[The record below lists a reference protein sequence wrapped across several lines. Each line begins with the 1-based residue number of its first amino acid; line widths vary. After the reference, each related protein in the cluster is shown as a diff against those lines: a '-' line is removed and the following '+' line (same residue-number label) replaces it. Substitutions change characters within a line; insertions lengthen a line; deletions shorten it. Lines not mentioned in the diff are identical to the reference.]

1 MVVGVMP
8 VVAAAPA
15 RWTCACCPA
24 VLVVPGLSHGGGGT
38 VEGGGVRLLGL
49 SHTQELSGLG
59 LACGSADPVLLH
71 GEGGARAGGGA
82 KPTKNTN
89 QHTHTQNKNATQNTT
104 NCFRL
109 SRF

>member
-71 GEGGARAGGGA
+71 GEGGAGGGRGQ
-82 KPTKNTN
+82 TNKNTN
-89 QHTHTQNKNATQNTT
+89 QHTQNKTATQNTT

-109 SRF
+109 SGF